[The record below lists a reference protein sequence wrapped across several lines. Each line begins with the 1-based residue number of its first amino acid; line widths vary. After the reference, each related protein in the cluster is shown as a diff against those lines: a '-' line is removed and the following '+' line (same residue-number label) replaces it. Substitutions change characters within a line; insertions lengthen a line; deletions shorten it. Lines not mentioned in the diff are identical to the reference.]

1 MRLRVGFDPFRK
13 RAGRSL
19 RVRRRY
25 ARPGV
30 IPEFGE
36 IWRPVCPNSI
46 LMSLHLV
53 ETAAA
58 LRSMP
63 SGLRPISVWPGKTLG
78 GILLG
83 YYGPGSTL
91 EYHELAVLTGL
102 AQFRGRFGF
111 WVSHLYVDSEAS
123 VIGGR
128 RLGLDK
134 QLADFSWP
142 DGMPP
147 FHMTVDHEGQHLLGV
162 HGSRGFPLFPFWLG
176 ASSFSRLGAGILW
189 FSSRFRAWWR
199 ICRVEYTIPE
209 NSPLADLRL
218 GRPLVA
224 VAAKRAWGLMVER
237 IADE

>member
-1 MRLRVGFDPFRK
+1 MRVRVGFDPFGK
-13 RAGRSL
+13 RAGRSH
-19 RVRRRY
+19 RVRRC
-25 ARPGV
+25 ARPGT

-36 IWRPVCPNSI
+36 IWCPVCPNGL

-53 ETAAA
+53 DIAAA

-63 SGLRPISVWPGKTLG
+63 PGLRPISVWPGKTLG

-102 AQFRGRFGF
+102 ARHRGRFGF

-134 QLADFSWP
+134 RVANFDWSG
-142 DGMPP
+142 GMPP
-147 FHMTVDHEGQHLLGV
+147 FYVTVAHEDRHLLSV
-162 HGSRGFPLFPFWLG
+162 RGSRGLPLLPFWLG
-176 ASSFSRLGAGILW
+176 AGSFSRLGDGILW

-199 ICRVEYTIPE
+199 ICRVEYTIPK
-209 NSPLADLRL
+209 NSPLAELRL
-218 GRPLVA
+218 GRPLAA
-224 VAAKRAWGLMVER
+224 VAAKRARGLMVER